1 MTTTDIGDIPNSM
14 MDITLAVASKGG
26 LLKTLDRTQGELRS
40 MVKDIPNIIS
50 RYNPGTSYY
59 TKSVHAQSKQDSVRV
74 EVSLYDIKKS
84 RPDTLKIVLLGKQRF
99 TYENRAIQS

>member
-1 MTTTDIGDIPNSM
+1 MTTTDIGDIPEQL

-26 LLKTLDRTQGELRS
+26 LLKTLDRTQADLRS

-50 RYNPGTSYY
+50 KYNPGTSYY
-59 TKSVHAQSKQDSVRV
+59 TKSVHAQSRQNSIRV

-84 RPDTLKIVLLGKQRF
+84 RPDTLKIVILGRQRF
-99 TYENRAIQS
+99 TYDNRAIQS